1 MATTNKTFLAG
12 VACCMV
18 ALGACGNFA
27 GGSGEPTQSARSSYP
42 ITPSVSAA
50 AVLLDFDNEN
60 PLATSAAEHVSVRSL
75 EAGGGQAV
83 QVQSGNGTSALRF
96 PPFAAGKE
104 APRLIIVLSPV
115 GDPDPLNP
123 EGKDFSFGADL
134 RLSDASSGEAAKE
147 RDDNGDNVLQRG
159 LFSDANQ
166 YKLQVDKGVPS
177 CTVKSGEARLFVEFD
192 QALDDEWFRVRCD
205 YAAGSL
211 TVSVSRIHSDR
222 VEELG
227 RKTKSM
233 SIESL
238 GFSKTTPASIGG
250 KIGANGELVLNDSDQ
265 FNGELDNVFV
275 DIPPSAG

>member
-1 MATTNKTFLAG
+1 MATTSKTFLAG
-12 VACCMV
+12 VTCCMV
-18 ALGACGNFA
+18 ALGACGNLA
-27 GGSGEPTQSARSSYP
+27 GGSGEPTQSARSTYP
-42 ITPSVSAA
+42 ITPSISDA
-50 AVLLDFDNEN
+50 AVLLDFDNED
-60 PLATSAAEHVSVRSL
+60 PLATTAAEPVSVRSL

-134 RLSDASSGEAAKE
+134 RFSDASSGEADK
-147 RDDNGDNVLQRG
+147 DGDNVLQRG
-159 LFSDANQ
+159 LFSDASQ

-192 QALDDEWFRVRCD
+192 RALDDEWFRVRCD

-227 RKTKSM
+227 HKTESM

-238 GFSKTTPASIGG
+238 GFSKTTPATIGG
-250 KIGANGELVLNDSDQ
+250 KIGANGELVLNESDQ

-275 DIPPSAG
+275 DIPRSAG